1 MVSPEDAVA
10 RRFRRYGGQR
20 CRQSVTD
27 NQQFAVHV
35 DGEDRPA
42 TTRDVVNGLLLG
54 LSIGALI
61 AVGLYAL

>member
-20 CRQSVTD
+20 CQQSKGD
-27 NQQFAVHV
+27 PKQFAVHV
-35 DGEDRPA
+35 DSRDPPA
-42 TTRDVVNGLLLG
+42 TARDVVNGLLLG

-61 AVGLYAL
+61 AVGLYAF